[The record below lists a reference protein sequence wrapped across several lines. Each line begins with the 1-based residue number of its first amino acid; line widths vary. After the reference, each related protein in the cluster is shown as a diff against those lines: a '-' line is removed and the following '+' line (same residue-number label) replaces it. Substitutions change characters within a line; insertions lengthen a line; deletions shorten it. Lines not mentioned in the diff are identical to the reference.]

1 MFLDHHHDSNY
12 MLFHHDESNNLQAL
26 LEILIAGGLLAPG
39 GSIQQ
44 DGEKGPVS
52 TSACI
57 FQVVDSVNNVLDGN
71 SSAPCDSGR

>member
-1 MFLDHHHDSNY
+1 MFLDLHHDSNY

-57 FQVVDSVNNVLDGN
+57 FQVVDTVLDGN
-71 SSAPCDSGR
+71 SSTPYDSGR